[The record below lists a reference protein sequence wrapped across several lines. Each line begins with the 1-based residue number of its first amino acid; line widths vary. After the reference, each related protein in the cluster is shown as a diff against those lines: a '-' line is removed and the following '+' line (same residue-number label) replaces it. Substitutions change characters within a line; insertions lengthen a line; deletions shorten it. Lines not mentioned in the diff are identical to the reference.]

1 MAVARGVAAAV
12 QTDAALHGR
21 RKRAPPPP
29 KSTVES
35 SEWSDDE
42 SVEPLSLLDDGDLQ
56 GQCISDYKAD
66 GSVTTADEGDGYTT
80 GGGDGDGYT
89 TGGGDGDGYTTG
101 GGDGYT
107 TDDAV
112 DAGIAEDMVAA
123 DLSVISA
130 RQLDDNL
137 STMNDTGLTDA
148 EGIDILLNCLNSFI
162 FFTQNRKSCYKLIH
176 GSY

>member
-1 MAVARGVAAAV
+1 MTASV

-21 RKRAPPPP
+21 RKRALPPP

-42 SVEPLSLLDDGDLQ
+42 SIEPSSLLDDGDLQ
-56 GQCISDYKAD
+56 GQRISNYKAE
-66 GSVTTADEGDGYTT
+66 GSVTTADDGDGYTTGGADCDGYTTGGGDCDGYTT

-107 TDDAV
+107 TDDAA
-112 DAGIAEDMVAA
+112 DTGIAEDMMVAA
-123 DLSVISA
+123 ESSVISA

-137 STMNDTGLTDA
+137 STINDTGLTDA
-148 EGIDILLNCLNSFI
+148 EGIIKFS
-162 FFTQNRKSCYKLIH
+162 
-176 GSY
+176 